1 MHSLSLNADFDASE
15 KLELTAGVS
24 YSDAR
29 TDWRDLSVSYPAGNI
44 VTDPVMLELY
54 DPSLLT
60 KMTGYSDLHY
70 TQTDLSLGGI
80 YRFTPVLYATAS
92 GAWQKFED
100 KDPYVYGDQD
110 GTAWRG
116 SVGLGYK
123 F

>member
-1 MHSLSLNADFDASE
+1 MHSLSLNADFEATE
-15 KLELTAGVS
+15 KLELTAGAS

-29 TDWRDLSVSYPAGNI
+29 AEWSDLSVNYPAGV

-60 KMTGYSDLHY
+60 KMTSYSDLHFS
-70 TQTDLSLGGI
+70 QIDLSLGAT
-80 YRFTPVLYATAS
+80 YRFTPALYATAQ
-92 GAWQKFED
+92 GNWQQFED

-116 SVGLGYK
+116 SVGLGYR

>member
-1 MHSLSLNADFDASE
+1 
-15 KLELTAGVS
+15 
-24 YSDAR
+24 
-29 TDWRDLSVSYPAGNI
+29 
-44 VTDPVMLELY
+44 
-54 DPSLLT
+54 
-60 KMTGYSDLHY
+60 MTEYSDLHY
-70 TQTDLSLGGI
+70 TQTDLSLGGT
-80 YRFTPVLYATAS
+80 YRFTPALYATVQ

>member
-1 MHSLSLNADFDASE
+1 
-15 KLELTAGVS
+15 
-24 YSDAR
+24 
-29 TDWRDLSVSYPAGNI
+29 
-44 VTDPVMLELY
+44 MLELY

-60 KMTGYSDLHY
+60 KMTSYSDLHY
-70 TQTDLSLGGI
+70 TQTDLSFGGT
-80 YRFTPVLYATAS
+80 YSFTPALYTSAQL
-92 GAWQKFED
+92 AWQKFED